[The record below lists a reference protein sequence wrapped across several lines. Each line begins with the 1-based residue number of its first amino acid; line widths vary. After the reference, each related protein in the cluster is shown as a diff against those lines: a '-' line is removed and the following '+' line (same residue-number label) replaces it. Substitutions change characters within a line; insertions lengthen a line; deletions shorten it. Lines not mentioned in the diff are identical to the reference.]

1 MSVLPSISYTHI
13 SLFNGFSS
21 YYIRILNC
29 TNRIPWFEI
38 ILQLEKIIL

>member
-1 MSVLPSISYTHI
+1 MQSVSYTHI
-13 SLFNGFSS
+13 SLFNRFSS
-21 YYIRILNC
+21 YYIRIFNC